1 MFSRREFIQAATVS
15 GSVIGTLGLG
25 TLEATVASSADQNE
39 PEWID
44 AHVHV
49 WTPDTKT
56 YPLSDSYKVSDMVPA
71 SFTPDELFS
80 HCKPQR
86 VTKIVLIQMS
96 FYGFNNQYMLDCM
109 EKHPGVFSGV
119 AIVDENEPGLKM
131 TMNSLAEKGVR
142 GFRLYTDRDKASK
155 WKDSVGMKEMWSH
168 AAESGQSMCL
178 LANPDALPFVNS
190 MCEQYPKTRVVVD
203 HFARIGVQGSID
215 QAALDELCRLSKHD
229 NVFVKTSA
237 FYALGQKKAPYKD
250 LGPMIQRLVSEF
262 GAKRLMW
269 ASDCPYQVIEG
280 HNYADS
286 IGLIRDQLDFLT
298 SEDKQWML
306 RGTAERVFF

>member
-25 TLEATVASSADQNE
+25 TLEATVASSADQNDS
-39 PEWID
+39 EWID

-109 EKHPGVFSGV
+109 EKHPGVFAGV
-119 AIVDENEPGLKM
+119 VIVDENEPGLKM